1 MKSQTPAL
9 ESMAEI
15 WHVLPKGHVEWGLGC
30 SHWVWS
36 HGGPCALGRGMTTR
50 PAGSGREEGEAARGG
65 HSRPFEGGGRRGRKR
80 SGSGRATWRIRSS
93 LFKTWRDQGVFGCFW
108 DVHKNGDD
116 EDGGGTGAAE
126 SEGPLGRTAAS
137 RLAAQAEGGLAR
149 RPQR

>member
-1 MKSQTPAL
+1 MPFRRRRA
-9 ESMAEI
+9 
-15 WHVLPKGHVEWGLGC
+15 KG
-30 SHWVWS
+30 
-36 HGGPCALGRGMTTR
+36 
-50 PAGSGREEGEAARGG
+50 EEEVRFWTGD
-65 HSRPFEGGGRRGRKR
+65 
-80 SGSGRATWRIRSS
+80 WRIRSS
-93 LFKTWRDQGVFGCFW
+93 LFKTWRHQGVFGWFW